1 MIHSFTPSG
10 VEHLLDLR
18 RTEVLGP
25 VIHSFTPSGVEHLV
39 RYVEPA
45 AIVEVIHSFTPSG
58 VEHDFC
64 PTALAENPPGDS
76 FVYAVRR

>member
-10 VEHLLDLR
+10 VEHSAVPAICASASGVIHSFTPSGVEHLATVALSIAQPR
-18 RTEVLGP
+18 

-39 RYVEPA
+39 A
-45 AIVEVIHSFTPSG
+45 AFGDGGKSF
-58 VEHDFC
+58 
-64 PTALAENPPGDS
+64 GDS